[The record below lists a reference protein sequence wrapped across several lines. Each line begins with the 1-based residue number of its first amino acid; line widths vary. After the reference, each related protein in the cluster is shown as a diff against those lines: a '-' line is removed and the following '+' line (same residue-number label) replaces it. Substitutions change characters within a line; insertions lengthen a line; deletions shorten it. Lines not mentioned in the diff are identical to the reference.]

1 MSEYCSICK
10 ENVDELWEGFDDCSK
25 CTSQK
30 KHNDRI
36 KDLEWCEVGEHFVN
50 KNEMW
55 EDQNSFNFN
64 LEYDPINFK
73 KYVKSTYS
81 FDAPAITRIGDIILV
96 DEKDV
101 NGFWDWYCKVK
112 PDHKHKKI
120 KV

>member
-55 EDQNSFNFN
+55 EDFADCMNCVSEKEY
-64 LEYDPINFK
+64 LEYIN
-73 KYVKSTYS
+73 
-81 FDAPAITRIGDIILV
+81 
-96 DEKDV
+96 
-101 NGFWDWYCKVK
+101 N
-112 PDHKHKKI
+112 
-120 KV
+120 